1 MLRDRSRQ
9 LTQTAGERI
18 KSAIELVV
26 GLGPEKTLARG
37 FSIARRGGKTLS
49 RKSDTHSGDDIE
61 LQFADGV
68 VGAKI
73 N

>member
-1 MLRDRSRQ
+1 MQ
-9 LTQTAGERI
+9 
-18 KSAIELVV
+18 LVV
-26 GLGPEKTLARG
+26 GLGPEKTLGRG
-37 FSIARRGGKTLS
+37 FSIVRRGGKTLS
-49 RKSDTHSGDDIE
+49 RKADTHSGDDIE

>member
-1 MLRDRSRQ
+1 MVRDRSRQ

-18 KSAIELVV
+18 TSSMQLVV
-26 GLGPEKTLARG
+26 GLGPEKTLGRG
-37 FSIARRGGKTLS
+37 FSIVRRGGKTLS
-49 RKSDTHSGDDIE
+49 RKTDAHSGDDID